1 MHAFL
6 PSSATWL
13 LTLDETITFLS
24 LYSRGYRYIDRNS
37 FETIVIP
44 LFSIRGYCYRN
55 VNNRSLFGF
64 FFFYSWNKRIVC
76 YRNEGIEIHCSK
88 LNNFEYL
95 RNNCSLFFFIRDYCY
110 PLPIISFSLRICPDR
125 KWLLILRNNRTPFGL
140 FLIRGISGYCYRNG
154 NRGIEIHRQTY

>member
-24 LYSRGYRYIDRNS
+24 LYPRGYRYIDRNS
-37 FETIVIP
+37 FETIVVP

-88 LNNFEYL
+88 LNNFECL
-95 RNNCSLFFFIRDYCY
+95 RNNCSLFFYSWLLVSFTDHFFFPTYLSRSQV
-110 PLPIISFSLRICPDR
+110 IINSSKQSYSFWAFSYSWN
-125 KWLLILRNNRTPFGL
+125 KWLLL
-140 FLIRGISGYCYRNG
+140 
-154 NRGIEIHRQTY
+154 